1 MTRKISAETA
11 NAIVASLELASERL
25 GDLTPHVYAALFAE
39 YPEMKPLFWRDTNN
53 AVKGEMLAK
62 VFEIVLD
69 FVGDNL
75 FASNMIQCEVIT
87 HAGYDVPPEVF
98 RIFFGIVA
106 EVIAEQ
112 LGDEWT
118 PELAAAW
125 KSLLVELD
133 FFVTHPDQNE
143 TAQAGLRSN
152 AH

>member
-1 MTRKISAETA
+1 MKRLIES
-11 NAIVASLELASERL
+11 SLERVAERT
-25 GDLTPHVYAALFAE
+25 GDLTPLVYERLFSRH
-39 YPEMKPLFWRDTNN
+39 PEMKPLFWRDTSN

-62 VFEIVLD
+62 VFEIILD
-69 FVGDNL
+69 FIGDNL
-75 FASNMIQCEVIT
+75 FAANMIQCEVIT

-118 PELAAAW
+118 PALAAAW
-125 KSLLVELD
+125 KDLLAQLD

-143 TAQAGLRSN
+143 TASTRIRASTG
-152 AH
+152 